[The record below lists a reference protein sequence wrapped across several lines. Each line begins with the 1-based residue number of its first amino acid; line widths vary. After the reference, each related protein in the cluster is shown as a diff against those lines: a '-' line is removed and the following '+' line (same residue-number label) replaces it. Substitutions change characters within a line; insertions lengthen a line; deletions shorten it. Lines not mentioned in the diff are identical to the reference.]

1 MSEDNQ
7 VSNEPVGNVD
17 TTNTE
22 VDNADASVIA
32 ESKKYRKRS
41 QAAEAREA
49 EKDNAIAE
57 LKAQINSFETDKL
70 KEKEEFKALYE
81 KVSVENE
88 QNKVS
93 AEKWNQYEATKRE
106 QLLQQVPDEEK
117 AEWNDSPLNLLEKYV
132 SKVDANLTQNPDHI
146 VSKTRS
152 MNPEFGGYSSM
163 QEFAMKDPKGCDEH
177 LTNSV
182 KGYQWGKVQ

>member
-1 MSEDNQ
+1 MSEEKQ

-17 TTNTE
+17 TPPTE
-22 VDNADASVIA
+22 VTNADASVIA

-41 QAAEAREA
+41 QAAEARV
-49 EKDNAIAE
+49 AE
-57 LKAQINSFETDKL
+57 LEAQINSFETDKL

-88 QNKVS
+88 SNKAL
-93 AEKWNQYEATKRE
+93 AEKWVNYEATKRE

-132 SKVDANLTQNPDHI
+132 SKANSVQPQNPEHI
-146 VSKTRS
+146 VAKTRNIS
-152 MNPEFGGYSSM
+152 DIP
-163 QEFAMKDPKGCDEH
+163 KDWTKMSAQD
-177 LTNSV
+177 LRDNWSTILSNATN
-182 KGYQWGKVQ
+182 KV

>member
-1 MSEDNQ
+1 MSEEQQ

-17 TTNTE
+17 TPSTE

-41 QAAEAREA
+41 QAAESRV
-49 EKDNAIAE
+49 AE
-57 LKAQINSFETDKL
+57 LEAQINSFETDKL

-88 QNKVS
+88 QNKAT

-117 AEWNDSPLNLLEKYV
+117 VDWEKSPLNLLEKYV
-132 SKVDANLTQNPDHI
+132 SRVDTIPTQNPDHI
-146 VSKTRS
+146 VSKTR
-152 MNPEFGGYSSM
+152 NINTEFGGYDNKM
-163 QEFAMKDPKGCDEH
+163 EWVINDPDGYEKAQKGSGDKFG
-177 LTNSV
+177 NIFGF
-182 KGYQWGKVQ
+182 KK

>member
-1 MSEDNQ
+1 MSEEKQ

-17 TTNTE
+17 ATNTE
-22 VDNADASVIA
+22 VALADASVIA

-41 QAAEAREA
+41 QAAEARV
-49 EKDNAIAE
+49 AE
-57 LKAQINSFETDKL
+57 LEAQINSFETDKL

-88 QNKVS
+88 QNKAT

-132 SKVDANLTQNPDHI
+132 SKANSTQPQNPDHVVAKTRQINDIPQDWSKLSKDDKKKNWSAI
-146 VSKTRS
+146 VSNYIK
-152 MNPEFGGYSSM
+152 N
-163 QEFAMKDPKGCDEH
+163 
-177 LTNSV
+177 
-182 KGYQWGKVQ
+182 

>member
-17 TTNTE
+17 TSNTE
-22 VDNADASVIA
+22 VALADASVIA

-41 QAAEAREA
+41 QAAETRV
-49 EKDNAIAE
+49 AE
-57 LKAQINSFETDKL
+57 LEAQINSFETNKL
-70 KEKEEFKALYE
+70 KEKEEFKTLYE

-88 QNKVS
+88 QNKVT

-132 SKVDANLTQNPDHI
+132 SKANTIQPQNPDHVVAKTRQINDIPQDWTKMSKDDKKKNWSAI
-146 VSKTRS
+146 VSNYIK
-152 MNPEFGGYSSM
+152 N
-163 QEFAMKDPKGCDEH
+163 
-177 LTNSV
+177 
-182 KGYQWGKVQ
+182 

>member
-1 MSEDNQ
+1 MSEEKQ

-17 TTNTE
+17 TPPTE
-22 VDNADASVIA
+22 VANADASVIA

-41 QAAEAREA
+41 QAAEARV
-49 EKDNAIAE
+49 AE
-57 LKAQINSFETDKL
+57 LEAQINSFETDKL

-88 QNKVS
+88 SNKAL
-93 AEKWNQYEATKRE
+93 AEKWVNYEATKRE

-132 SKVDANLTQNPDHI
+132 TKFNTEVNNPSHI
-146 VSKTRS
+146 GSQSREKKLENGGYGSKT
-152 MNPEFGGYSSM
+152 EWL
-163 QEFAMKDPKGCDEH
+163 QKDPSGYREAKKKG
-177 LTNSV
+177 LL
-182 KGYQWGKVQ
+182 GYFGQS

>member
-1 MSEDNQ
+1 MSEEKQ

-17 TTNTE
+17 TPPTE
-22 VDNADASVIA
+22 VANADASVIA

-41 QAAEAREA
+41 QAAESRV
-49 EKDNAIAE
+49 AE
-57 LKAQINSFETDKL
+57 LEAQINSFETDKL

-88 QNKVS
+88 QNKAT

-132 SKVDANLTQNPDHI
+132 SKANTTQPQNPDHVVAKTRQINDIPQDWSKLSKDDKKKNWSAI
-146 VSKTRS
+146 VSNYIK
-152 MNPEFGGYSSM
+152 N
-163 QEFAMKDPKGCDEH
+163 
-177 LTNSV
+177 
-182 KGYQWGKVQ
+182 

>member
-1 MSEDNQ
+1 MSEEKQ

-17 TTNTE
+17 TPPTE
-22 VDNADASVIA
+22 VANADASVIA

-41 QAAEAREA
+41 QAAEARV
-49 EKDNAIAE
+49 AE
-57 LKAQINSFETDKL
+57 LEAQINSFEMDKL

-88 QNKVS
+88 SNK
-93 AEKWNQYEATKRE
+93 ALADKWTNYEATKRE

-132 SKVDANLTQNPDHI
+132 SKANSAQPQNPDHVVSRTRNLTDIPKDWTNMPPEELRKNWSNI
-146 VSKTRS
+146 VADAVSRNK
-152 MNPEFGGYSSM
+152 N
-163 QEFAMKDPKGCDEH
+163 
-177 LTNSV
+177 
-182 KGYQWGKVQ
+182 

>member
-1 MSEDNQ
+1 MSEEKQ

-17 TTNTE
+17 TQPTE

-41 QAAEAREA
+41 QAAEARV
-49 EKDNAIAE
+49 AE
-57 LKAQINSFETDKL
+57 LEAQINSFETDKL

-88 QNKVS
+88 QNKAT

-117 AEWNDSPLNLLEKYV
+117 AEWEGSPLNLLEKYV
-132 SKVDANLTQNPDHI
+132 SKANSTQPQNPDHVVAKTRQINDIPQDWSKLSKDDKKKNWSAI
-146 VSKTRS
+146 VSNYIK
-152 MNPEFGGYSSM
+152 N
-163 QEFAMKDPKGCDEH
+163 
-177 LTNSV
+177 
-182 KGYQWGKVQ
+182 

>member
-41 QAAEAREA
+41 QVAESR
-49 EKDNAIAE
+49 IAE
-57 LKAQINSFETDKL
+57 LEAQINSFETNKL
-70 KEKEEFKALYE
+70 KEKEEFKTLYE

-88 QNKVS
+88 QNKAT

-132 SKVDANLTQNPDHI
+132 SKANSTQPQNPDHVVAKTRQINDIPQDWSRLSKDDKKKNWSAI
-146 VSKTRS
+146 VSNYIK
-152 MNPEFGGYSSM
+152 N
-163 QEFAMKDPKGCDEH
+163 
-177 LTNSV
+177 
-182 KGYQWGKVQ
+182 

>member
-1 MSEDNQ
+1 MSEEKQ

-17 TTNTE
+17 TPPTE
-22 VDNADASVIA
+22 VANADASVIA

-41 QAAEAREA
+41 QAAEARV
-49 EKDNAIAE
+49 AE
-57 LKAQINSFETDKL
+57 LEAQINSFETDKL

-88 QNKVS
+88 SNK
-93 AEKWNQYEATKRE
+93 ALADKWTNYEATKRE

-132 SKVDANLTQNPDHI
+132 SKANSAQPQNPDHV
-146 VSKTRS
+146 VSKTR
-152 MNPEFGGYSSM
+152 N
-163 QEFAMKDPKGCDEH
+163 
-177 LTNSV
+177 LTDIPSDWTKMDKEDKNKNWSAIV
-182 KGYQWGKVQ
+182 SNYIKN

>member
-1 MSEDNQ
+1 MSEEKQ

-17 TTNTE
+17 TPNTE

-41 QAAEAREA
+41 QAAETRV
-49 EKDNAIAE
+49 AE
-57 LKAQINSFETDKL
+57 LEAQINSFETDKL

-88 QNKVS
+88 QNKAT
-93 AEKWNQYEATKRE
+93 AEKWNQYEAIKRE

-132 SKVDANLTQNPDHI
+132 SKANTTQPQNPDH
-146 VSKTRS
+146 VVAKTRQINDIPQDWTK
-152 MNPEFGGYSSM
+152 MEDGDIKKN
-163 QEFAMKDPKGCDEH
+163 
-177 LTNSV
+177 
-182 KGYQWGKVQ
+182 WGRIVGNAIGIKN

>member
-1 MSEDNQ
+1 MSEEKQ

-17 TTNTE
+17 TPPTE
-22 VDNADASVIA
+22 VANADASVIA

-41 QAAEAREA
+41 QAAEARV
-49 EKDNAIAE
+49 AE
-57 LKAQINSFETDKL
+57 LEAQINSFETDKL

-88 QNKVS
+88 SNK
-93 AEKWNQYEATKRE
+93 ALADKWTNYEATKRE

-132 SKVDANLTQNPDHI
+132 SKANSTQPQNPDHVVAKTRQINDIPQDWSKLSKDDKKKNWSAI
-146 VSKTRS
+146 VSNYIK
-152 MNPEFGGYSSM
+152 N
-163 QEFAMKDPKGCDEH
+163 
-177 LTNSV
+177 
-182 KGYQWGKVQ
+182 

>member
-1 MSEDNQ
+1 MSEEKQ

-17 TTNTE
+17 TPPTE
-22 VDNADASVIA
+22 VANADASVIA

-41 QAAEAREA
+41 QAAETRV
-49 EKDNAIAE
+49 AE
-57 LKAQINSFETDKL
+57 LEAQINSFETDKL

-88 QNKVS
+88 QNKAT

-132 SKVDANLTQNPDHI
+132 SKANSTQPQNPDHVVAKTRQINDIPQDWSKLSKDDKKKNWSAI
-146 VSKTRS
+146 VSNYIK
-152 MNPEFGGYSSM
+152 N
-163 QEFAMKDPKGCDEH
+163 
-177 LTNSV
+177 
-182 KGYQWGKVQ
+182 

>member
-1 MSEDNQ
+1 MSEEKQ

-17 TTNTE
+17 TPPTE
-22 VDNADASVIA
+22 VANADASVIA

-41 QAAEAREA
+41 QAAEARV
-49 EKDNAIAE
+49 AE
-57 LKAQINSFETDKL
+57 LEAQINSFETDKL

-88 QNKVS
+88 SNK
-93 AEKWNQYEATKRE
+93 ALANKWTNYEATKRE

-132 SKVDANLTQNPDHI
+132 SKANSAQPQNPEHI
-146 VSKTRS
+146 VAKTRTIS
-152 MNPEFGGYSSM
+152 DIP
-163 QEFAMKDPKGCDEH
+163 KDWTKMSAQD
-177 LTNSV
+177 LRDNWSTILSNATN
-182 KGYQWGKVQ
+182 KV

>member
-1 MSEDNQ
+1 MSEEKQ

-17 TTNTE
+17 TPPTE
-22 VDNADASVIA
+22 VANADASVIA

-41 QAAEAREA
+41 QAAEARV
-49 EKDNAIAE
+49 AE
-57 LKAQINSFETDKL
+57 LEAQINSFETDKL

-88 QNKVS
+88 SNKAL
-93 AEKWNQYEATKRE
+93 AEKWVNYEATKRE

-132 SKVDANLTQNPDHI
+132 TKMSTPNNPTHVQNQ
-146 VSKTRS
+146 SRKTNDVGDWKKMSIEEKRS
-152 MNPEFGGYSSM
+152 N
-163 QEFAMKDPKGCDEH
+163 
-177 LTNSV
+177 
-182 KGYQWGKVQ
+182 WGAILDSFKN